1 MDVRRSLPSVVILVV
16 VVLGWAA
23 PAAPQAED
31 LAGARARFEGTWQ
44 LEVTPRQAQQTI
56 EHGIERAI
64 EGLPFYA
71 QPIARD
77 RLRSGTPVIRRIELA
92 FGEDGAVQVSFD
104 GRRYETPIGRTVAR
118 TRQGDGERLRVTQR
132 LRPTGELEQVFE
144 GASGTRWYVYTPL
157 GADEVRVDSTTN
169 SERLPQPVHFALEY
183 RRR

>member
-1 MDVRRSLPSVVILVV
+1 MRRSLPRLAIPLLLISA
-16 VVLGWAA
+16 WAA

-31 LAGARARFEGTWQ
+31 LEGARARFEGTWQ
-44 LEVTPRQAQQTI
+44 LAVTSAQAQQTI
-56 EHGIERAI
+56 EQGIERAI

-92 FGEDGAVQVSFD
+92 FGGEGDVAVSFD
-104 GRRYETPIGRTVAR
+104 GRRYETPLGRTVAR

-144 GASGTRWYVYTPL
+144 GASGTRWYVYTPRGDGQL
-157 GADEVRVDSTTN
+157 RLDSTTN